1 MLLHSIHRPRVLR
14 GPRIEAPLRDAH
26 LATPRLVLRP
36 YRLDDADDWYSL
48 QRVQEV
54 NHYLHWPERS
64 RHESFQH
71 LRDRTHHTTLKQ
83 ADDFLALAV
92 ERDGHV
98 IGDVSLRLKVVPA
111 DSRSVEIA
119 WILHPEHAG
128 HGYATE
134 AASAMI
140 DLAFERLDARWIT
153 AHIDNSNHKSIAVAE
168 RLGMRGIPVDDEIT
182 AYFSS
187 PALRSAGAR
196 RS

>member
-14 GPRIEAPLRDAH
+14 GPRIDTPLRDAH
-26 LATPRLVLRP
+26 LSTSRLVLRP
-36 YRLDDADDWYSL
+36 YRLDDAADWYRL
-48 QRVQEV
+48 QRVQEI
-54 NHYLHWPERS
+54 NHFLHWPERS
-64 RHESFQH
+64 REESLQH
-71 LRDRTHHTTLKQ
+71 LRDRTRHTTLQQ

-92 ERDGHV
+92 VRDGRV

-111 DSRSVEIA
+111 DSRTLEVA
-119 WILHPEHAG
+119 WILHPDHAG

-134 AASAMI
+134 AASAAL
-140 DLAFERLDARWIT
+140 DLAFDRLHARWTT
-153 AHIDNSNHKSIAVAE
+153 AHIDNSNFKSIAVAE
-168 RLGMRGIPVDDEIT
+168 RLGMHGIPVDDEIT